1 MARSLNLDRRA
12 WLGWAAGLV
21 VLPSRAMV
29 RDERLL
35 FGSPIELL
43 LPAEAP
49 REARDEVLAGLAA
62 MNTRWNAW
70 KPGDVDDLNAA
81 LRNGRTHVT
90 PPALRRMIESA
101 AALEIASQGHFN
113 PAIGAWVGGWGFHD
127 DVLRPGAGPD
137 AASIA
142 RWCAQRPSLQQLRL
156 RGHVVGSTHR
166 GVQLDFGAYAKGVAL
181 DWALDRLARHG
192 VHDALL
198 NLGGNLAAMGR
209 VDGRAWQVGIRDPH
223 GPGLA
228 ATLAVQGREAV
239 VTSGSYERWRLIDG
253 VRRAHILDPATGV
266 PAAGL
271 DSVTVIHRN
280 AALADAAAT
289 ALLVAGPQRWAG
301 VAQRMGIDQALV
313 IDRQGQ
319 RICTSRFAARWG
331 HSAGSRQ
338 QACQPPTKTTNRSTH
353 GRPCWVRTSDQR
365 IMSPLL

>member
-1 MARSLNLDRRA
+1 MAASPSIDRRT

-29 RDERLL
+29 RDERVL

-49 REARDEVLAGLAA
+49 RDAREEVLAGLSA
-62 MNTRWNAW
+62 MNARWCAW
-70 KPGDVDDLNAA
+70 KPGDLDDLNAA
-81 LRNGRTHVT
+81 LRNGRPHAT

-101 AALEIASQGHFN
+101 TALEIASQGHFN

-137 AASIA
+137 ATLVA
-142 RWCAQRPSLQQLRL
+142 RWRAQRPSLQQLRL
-156 RGHVVGSTHR
+156 RGHVVRSANR
-166 GVQLDFGAYAKGVAL
+166 DVQLDFGAYAKGVAL

-192 VHDALL
+192 VRDALL
-198 NLGGNLAAMGR
+198 NLGGNLAAMGH

-228 ATLAVQGREAV
+228 ATVAVHGREAV
-239 VTSGSYERWRLIDG
+239 VTSGSYERWRLVDG
-253 VRRAHILDPATGV
+253 VRRTHILDPATGM

-271 DSVTVIHRN
+271 DSVTVVHRD

-289 ALLVAGPQRWAG
+289 ALLVAGPQRWEV

-313 IDRQGQ
+313 IDSESR
-319 RICTSRFAARWG
+319 RVCTPGLARRW
-331 HSAGSRQ
+331 Q
-338 QACQPPTKTTNRSTH
+338 L
-353 GRPCWVRTSDQR
+353 RP
-365 IMSPLL
+365 